1 MDNFRVLL
9 AIALSVGII
18 IGYQYFFT
26 GFSTPPPAQKTA
38 AEGQPSAASAPATVT
53 AVDSAKPPAEPPTEP
68 SAAAP
73 AQGPLTPAPV
83 ETPSKPGRDITVRTD
98 LFTAVFSEN
107 GAALK
112 SLRLKKHT
120 ETIKKDSPGKEVVT
134 NSPEEGYPLKF
145 SWGDL
150 VNENLFYQ
158 AETTDLDLSS
168 AAKSAPLV
176 MRADVGNGIVVERR
190 YSFDKDSYLF
200 TIDISVKNTG
210 AHPVQGIPSLT
221 QINPPF
227 ERGDNPADR
236 FLFKGPIAFI
246 NGKRVEI
253 PAKEFASGPKTE
265 QGTIEWAGYEGN
277 YFLRAIL
284 PQETDGASFT
294 MRGNDK
300 LTITSLAGK
309 LETIAPG
316 AEKTYSYQV
325 FYGPKRLGDLQK
337 SGHNLEYSVDFGW
350 FDILARPM
358 LWLLNQVYSIVRNY
372 GVAIILVTILFKL
385 ILWPISQKGLKSMKN
400 MQKLQPKMVKLK
412 EKYKGDPTRLN
423 QEVMNLYKTYKV
435 NPMGGC
441 LPILVQIPIFF
452 ALYKVLLQSIE
463 LRHAPFMLWINDLS
477 AADRLPIGFDIP
489 YLGGLPVLTLLMG
502 ASMFYQQKI
511 TPTSADPTQA
521 KIMLFMPVLF
531 TFMFLNFPSG
541 LVLYWLVNNL
551 LSILQQKLIL
561 REAEKSAPSSQGGEA

>member
-1 MDNFRVLL
+1 MDSSRVIL
-9 AIALSVGII
+9 AIVLSVAII
-18 IGYQYFFT
+18 VGYQYFFV
-26 GFSTPPPAQKTA
+26 GSSPAPPPAQQPA
-38 AEGQPSAASAPATVT
+38 AQGQLSASAPATAPPVMT
-53 AVDSAKPPAEPPTEP
+53 AQNAAKPASPAALSAKPSTQPPA
-68 SAAAP
+68 
-73 AQGPLTPAPV
+73 
-83 ETPSKPGRDITVRTD
+83 KPGRDITVHTD
-98 LFTAVFSEN
+98 FFTAVFSEN

-112 SLRLKKHT
+112 SLVLNHYK
-120 ETIKKDSPGKEVVT
+120 ENIKKGSPGKELVT
-134 NSPEEGYPLKF
+134 NGPEEGYPLQF

-150 VNENLFYQ
+150 VADNLFYQ
-158 AETTDLDLSS
+158 ADTTTLDLRSGAKN
-168 AAKSAPLV
+168 AALT
-176 MRADVGNGIVVERR
+176 MRAEAGNGVAVERR
-190 YSFDKDSYLF
+190 YSFDQDSYLF
-200 TIDISVKNTG
+200 SVDITVKNTSD
-210 AHPVQGIPSLT
+210 HPVQGIPNLT
-221 QINPPF
+221 QINLPF

-246 NGKRVEI
+246 NGKRLEV
-253 PAKEFASGPKTE
+253 PAKEFASGPKIE
-265 QGTIEWAGYEGN
+265 QGNIEWAGYEGN
-277 YFLRAIL
+277 YFLRAVL
-284 PQETDGASFT
+284 PQSGDASSFT
-294 MRGNDK
+294 MSGNDK
-300 LTITSLAGK
+300 LTVTALAGK

-316 AEKTYSYQV
+316 AEKTYGYHV
-325 FYGPKRLGDLQK
+325 FYGPKKIRQLEK
-337 SGHNLEYSVDFGW
+337 IGHNLEYSVDFGW

-358 LWLLNQVYSIVRNY
+358 LKWLLLPIYSVVKDY
-372 GVAIILVTILFKL
+372 GVAIILITILFKL

-400 MQKLQPKMVKLK
+400 MQKLQPKMAKLK
-412 EKYKGDPTRLN
+412 EKHKDDPTRLN

-463 LRHAPFMLWINDLS
+463 LRHASFILLPWINDLS
-477 AADRLPIGFDIP
+477 APDRLPVGFDIP

-521 KIMLFMPVLF
+521 KIMMFMPVLF

-561 REAEKSAPSSQGGEA
+561 REAGKNKNIATAQDGKA

>member
-9 AIALSVGII
+9 AIVLSVAII
-18 IGYQYFFT
+18 IGYQYFFA
-26 GFSTPPPAQKTA
+26 GFSSPPPPAKESAGQTPVTA
-38 AEGQPSAASAPATVT
+38 ASTITAPASTGPTVASPAT
-53 AVDSAKPPAEPPTEP
+53 LPAKPLAELQPK
-68 SAAAP
+68 S
-73 AQGPLTPAPV
+73 
-83 ETPSKPGRDITVRTD
+83 GRDITVRTD

-112 SLRLKKHT
+112 SLTLNHYK
-120 ETIKKDSPGKEVVT
+120 ENIKKGSPGKEVVT

-150 VNENLFYQ
+150 VTDDLFYQ
-158 AETTDLDLSS
+158 GETDSLDLRTG
-168 AAKSAPLV
+168 AKNTALV
-176 MRADVGNGIVVERR
+176 MRADAGNGIVIERR
-190 YSFDKDSYLF
+190 YGFDNDNYLF
-200 TIDISVKNTG
+200 SVDIVVKNTSD
-210 AHPVQGIPSLT
+210 HPVQGIPSLV
-221 QINPPF
+221 QINAPF
-227 ERGDNPADR
+227 EHGDSPADR

-246 NGKRVEI
+246 NGKRLEI
-253 PAKEFASGPKTE
+253 PAKEFAQGPKTE
-265 QGTIEWAGYEGN
+265 QGNIEWAGYEGN

-284 PQETDGASFT
+284 PRESDGASFT
-294 MRGNDK
+294 MRGDDK
-300 LTITSLAGK
+300 LTITTLSGK

-316 AEKTYSYQV
+316 AEKTYGYQV
-325 FYGPKRLGDLQK
+325 FYGPKKIRQLEK
-337 SGHNLEYSVDFGW
+337 IGHNLEYSVDFGW

-358 LWLLNQVYSIVRNY
+358 LMWLLIPVYSVVKNY

-412 EKYKGDPTRLN
+412 EKYKGDPTRMN

-521 KIMLFMPVLF
+521 KIMLFMPVVF

-561 REAEKSAPSSQGGEA
+561 REAEKSAPTTLSGGA

>member
-1 MDNFRVLL
+1 
-9 AIALSVGII
+9 
-18 IGYQYFFT
+18 
-26 GFSTPPPAQKTA
+26 PP
-38 AEGQPSAASAPATVT
+38 
-53 AVDSAKPPAEPPTEP
+53 
-68 SAAAP
+68 
-73 AQGPLTPAPV
+73 
-83 ETPSKPGRDITVRTD
+83 KPGRDITVRTD

-112 SLRLKKHT
+112 SLVLSRYK
-120 ETIKKDSPGKEVVT
+120 ETIKKDSPGKEIVT

-150 VNENLFYQ
+150 VGGDLFYQ
-158 AETTDLDLSS
+158 AETANLDLRGES
-168 AAKSAPLV
+168 KTGTLI
-176 MRADVGNGIVVERR
+176 MRADAGNGIVVERR
-190 YSFDKDSYLF
+190 YRFTKGSYLF
-200 TIDISVKNTG
+200 AVDVVVKNTSD
-210 AHPVQGIPSLT
+210 HPIQGIPSLE
-221 QINPPF
+221 QITPPF
-227 ERGDNPADR
+227 ESGSDPTDH
-236 FLFKGPIAFI
+236 FLFTGPVTFL
-246 NGKRVEI
+246 NGKRLEI
-253 PAKEFASGPKTE
+253 PTKELADGPKTE
-265 QGTIEWAGYEGN
+265 QGNIEWAGYEDN

-284 PQETDGASFT
+284 PGETDGASFT
-294 MRGNDK
+294 MRGGDK
-300 LTITSLAGK
+300 LTLTHLTGK

-316 AEKTYSYQV
+316 AEKNYGYQI
-325 FYGPKRLGDLQK
+325 FYGPKKIRELQEI
-337 SGHNLEYSVDFGW
+337 GHNLEYAVDFGW

-358 LWLLNQVYSIVRNY
+358 LKWFLNPVYSVVKNY
-372 GVAIILVTILFKL
+372 GVAIIIVTILFKL

-412 EKYKGDPTRLN
+412 EKYKNDPTRLN
-423 QEVMNLYKTYKV
+423 QEVMNLYRTYKV

-477 AADRLPIGFDIP
+477 SPDRLPIGFDIP

-502 ASMFYQQKI
+502 ASMWYQQKI

-521 KIMLFMPVLF
+521 KILMFMPVLF

-561 REAEKSAPSSQGGEA
+561 RQGEKNTAAPQGGEA

>member
-1 MDNFRVLL
+1 MNMDNSRIIL
-9 AIALSVGII
+9 AIVLSVAII
-18 IGYQYFFT
+18 FGWQYFFMG
-26 GFSTPPPAQKTA
+26 GFTPPPAKQAAEQTAGPAQATNQANPAPAAVTA
-38 AEGQPSAASAPATVT
+38 APSPAS
-53 AVDSAKPPAEPPTEP
+53 
-68 SAAAP
+68 AAP
-73 AQGPLTPAPV
+73 AVAAPAIPA
-83 ETPSKPGRDITVRTD
+83 KPGRDITVRTD

-112 SLRLKKHT
+112 SLTLNRYR
-120 ETIKKDSPGKEVVT
+120 ESIKKDSPGKEVVT
-134 NSPEEGYPLKF
+134 NNPEEGYPLKF

-150 VNENLFYQ
+150 VGGDLFYQ
-158 AETTDLDLSS
+158 AETTSLDLRGKDKT
-168 AAKSAPLV
+168 ATLV
-176 MRADVGNGIVVERR
+176 MRADAGNGIIIERR
-190 YSFDKDSYLF
+190 YSFDQGSYVF
-200 TIDISVKNTG
+200 SVDITVKNTAG
-210 AHPVQGIPSLT
+210 HPVQGIPSLE
-221 QINPPF
+221 QINAPF

-246 NGKRVEI
+246 NGKRLEF
-253 PAKEFASGPKTE
+253 PAKEFAGGPKTE
-265 QGTIEWAGYEGN
+265 QGGIEWAGYEGN
-277 YFLRAIL
+277 YFLRAVM
-284 PQETDGASFT
+284 PKETNAASFT
-294 MRGNDK
+294 MRGDDK
-300 LTITSLAGK
+300 LTITTLAGQ

-316 AEKTYSYQV
+316 AEKVYSYQV
-325 FYGPKRLGDLQK
+325 FYGPKSIRELQK
-337 SGHNLEYSVDFGW
+337 IGRNLEYSIDFGW
-350 FDILARPM
+350 FDVLARPM
-358 LWLLNQVYSIVRNY
+358 LLWLLIPVYSVVKNY

-385 ILWPISQKGLKSMKN
+385 VLWPVSQKGLKSMKN

-412 EKYKGDPTRLN
+412 EKYKNDPTRLN

-477 AADRLPIGFDIP
+477 AADRLPVGFDIP

-502 ASMFYQQKI
+502 ASMWYQQKI

-521 KIMLFMPVLF
+521 KIMMFMPVLF
-531 TFMFLNFPSG
+531 TFMFLNFPAG

-561 REAEKSAPSSQGGEA
+561 RQTEKSPKATPDGA

>member
-1 MDNFRVLL
+1 MDTSRVLL
-9 AIALSVGII
+9 AIVLSVAII
-18 IGYQYFFT
+18 LGWQYFFI
-26 GFSTPPPAQKTA
+26 GSSPIPPPAKQA
-38 AEGQPSAASAPATVT
+38 AGQEQTPVAASQANEPAKSPAMTAPASPPPVPLATSP
-53 AVDSAKPPAEPPTEP
+53 ASPPA
-68 SAAAP
+68 
-73 AQGPLTPAPV
+73 
-83 ETPSKPGRDITVRTD
+83 KPGRDITVHTD

-112 SLRLKKHT
+112 SLTLNRYR
-120 ETIKKDSPGKEVVT
+120 ESVKKDAPGKEVVT
-134 NSPEEGYPLKF
+134 NNPEDGYPLKF

-150 VNENLFYQ
+150 VGGDLFYQ
-158 AETTDLDLSS
+158 AETTGLDLRGET
-168 AAKSAPLV
+168 KTGTLL
-176 MRADVGNGIVVERR
+176 MRADAGNGIVVERR
-190 YSFDKDSYLF
+190 YSFDTGSYLF
-200 TIDISVKNTG
+200 SVDITVKNSSG
-210 AHPVQGIPSLT
+210 HPVQGVPGLE

-227 ERGDNPADR
+227 ERGSNPADR

-246 NGKRVEI
+246 NGKRLEV

-265 QGTIEWAGYEGN
+265 QGNIEWAGYEGN
-277 YFLRAIL
+277 YFLRAVL
-284 PQETDGASFT
+284 PQEADAATFT
-294 MRGNDK
+294 MRGDDK
-300 LTITSLAGK
+300 LTITSLGGK

-316 AEKTYSYQV
+316 AEKTYGYQV
-325 FYGPKRLGDLQK
+325 FYGPKKIRDLQK
-337 SGHNLEYSVDFGW
+337 IGRNLEYSVDFGW

-358 LWLLNQVYSIVRNY
+358 LIWLLNPIYHVVKNY
-372 GVAIILVTILFKL
+372 GVAIIIVTILFKL

-463 LRHAPFMLWINDLS
+463 LRHAPFMLWISDLS
-477 AADRLPIGFDIP
+477 APDRLPLWFDIP
-489 YLGGLPVLTLLMG
+489 DIGSFYVGGGLPVLTLLMG
-502 ASMFYQQKI
+502 VSMWYQQKI

-521 KIMLFMPVLF
+521 KIMMFMPVLF
-531 TFMFLNFPSG
+531 TFMFLNFPAG

-561 REAEKSAPSSQGGEA
+561 REGEKNTPVLQGGGS